1 MNLTERIK
9 ALFSTVFGDVDRFA
23 SHVDMEAMNIL
34 HELAAKVEAIEQ
46 HLLKNNDSL
55 PHKYVVPTVDP
66 IAAGDQSS
74 SEKAIPANT
83 AATGD
88 ISGDAAAGSEAVK
101 TGDGGQ
107 QNDLIAKT
115 GDAGSETV
123 KTDAAQV

>member
-1 MNLTERIK
+1 MNLIERIK
-9 ALFSTVFGDVDRFA
+9 ALFSTVLGDVDRFA
-23 SHVDMEAMNIL
+23 SHEDMEAMNIL

-66 IAAGDQSS
+66 IAAGDQLS
-74 SEKAIPANT
+74 SEKTIPANT

-101 TGDGGQ
+101 TGD
-107 QNDLIAKT
+107 IS
-115 GDAGSETV
+115 GDAAAGSEAV